1 LAVVNVERVIVILTM
16 YLLIHLLVIDSIG
29 SLAFLRSWN
38 RYIGETWDVFHFVSG
53 VEDAQVFEI
62 VFGEEVFET
71 LVKVTLNEVDLLI
84 ILVYI

>member
-53 VEDAQVFEI
+53 VEDAKVFEI